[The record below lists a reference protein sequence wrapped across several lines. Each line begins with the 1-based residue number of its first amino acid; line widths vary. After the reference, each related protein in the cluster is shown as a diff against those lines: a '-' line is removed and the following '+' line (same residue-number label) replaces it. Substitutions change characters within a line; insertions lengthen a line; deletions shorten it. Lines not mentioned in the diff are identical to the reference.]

1 MFGKPG
7 TTRRSR
13 DRRRFHT
20 LFVGLLFC
28 AALAAGSVIARPA
41 TAEPFRISAS
51 ATGILVWVAQDL
63 GLFEE
68 NGVDV
73 EVSTT
78 SSGVAAL
85 NQVQSGEIDLG
96 TSSEFAFISR
106 AIEDPGLCIYATIS
120 ASRTVRLLSRADRV
134 GDGAAAL
141 RGKRIGVTFG
151 AAARFFLWQ
160 YLTLAGVD
168 EDDVT
173 LVNLKPAELIEGMVA
188 GTIDAA
194 IVWEPHATKIQKG
207 VTAGVIEYPD
217 QSDQHYYFTL
227 QGKCGLAESKPEEL
241 RAVLSALIA
250 AERVS
255 INQPEVAQQAF
266 AARFGLEA
274 ADASAI
280 WALHSLTVSLPQDLL
295 FLMELQS
302 TWRRSSG
309 LDGGAE
315 LNVLDR
321 IKTEPLADVAP
332 NAVQIIR

>member
-7 TTRRSR
+7 MTRRPHGLC
-13 DRRRFHT
+13 RFHMR
-20 LFVGLLFC
+20 LVGLLL
-28 AALAAGSVIARPA
+28 ALALLAAPGATRPA
-41 TAEPFRISAS
+41 LAEPFRISAS
-51 ATGILVWVAQDL
+51 ATGILVWVAHDL
-63 GLFEE
+63 GLFEQY
-68 NGVDV
+68 GVDV
-73 EVSTT
+73 EVSGS

-96 TSSEFAFISR
+96 ASSEFAFISR
-106 AIEDPGLCIYATIS
+106 AIQDPGLCIYATIS
-120 ASRTVRLLSRADRV
+120 ASRTIRLLSRADRV
-134 GDGAAAL
+134 GPGAAAL

-160 YLTLAGVD
+160 YLTLAGVGED
-168 EDDVT
+168 EVT
-173 LVNLKPAELIEGMVA
+173 LVDLKPSELTEAMVA

-194 IVWEPHATKIQKG
+194 IVWEPHVTNIRKG
-207 VTAGVIEYPD
+207 VDVGLIEYPD

-227 QGKCGLAESKPEEL
+227 QGRCDLAETKSDALAGVL
-241 RAVLSALIA
+241 RALID

-255 INQPEVAQQAF
+255 RDQADVAQSAF

-274 ADASAI
+274 EDAATI

-295 FLMELQS
+295 FLMELQAK
-302 TWRRSSG
+302 WRRSTG
-309 LDGGAE
+309 RDTGAD

-321 IKTEPLADVAP
+321 IRTEPLADVAP